1 MPPKTAGA
9 AGTAAGAASTA
20 APVGARRT
28 RLTAEQRRES
38 IIEAAAVVFAEV
50 GYQRGKTSDV
60 AARVGVTE
68 PVVFQNFGS
77 KAALYAI
84 VVERAALELAE
95 TVAAVVHGGK
105 VSTHLAHL
113 LSPPHMAA
121 LHAPGSSGFL
131 FADAMM
137 LSEPEIEQAARRG
150 VNALAEAVTFT
161 LRRGQID
168 GDIRADL
175 DPEAAAWWVLSLLA
189 SHRFRETVMP
199 TDPGL
204 HSRVDDLVL
213 RTLTD

>member
-1 MPPKTAGA
+1 MAPRTAPAPKTA
-9 AGTAAGAASTA
+9 
-20 APVGARRT
+20 GARRT
-28 RLTAEQRRES
+28 RLTAEERRES
-38 IIEAAAVVFAEV
+38 IIEAAAAVFAEV

-84 VVERAALELAE
+84 VVERAAHELAE
-95 TVAAVVHGGK
+95 TVAAVVYGGGR

-113 LSPPHMAA
+113 LSPPHIAA

-131 FADAMM
+131 FADAMT
-137 LSEPEIEQAARRG
+137 LSEPEVVQAARRG
-150 VNALAEAVTFT
+150 VSALAEAVVNT
-161 LRRGQID
+161 LRRGQAD

-189 SHRFRETVMP
+189 SHRFREAVMP
-199 TDPGL
+199 RDPSL
-204 HSRVDDLVL
+204 HARMDELIL
-213 RTLTD
+213 RTLTG